1 MRERHGSDITV
12 TQSTLKAHACGPA
25 CRDNF
30 NDFFVT
36 SDIAHVND
44 PKAL

>member
-12 TQSTLKAHACGPA
+12 TAVDLESACVRPA

-36 SDIAHVND
+36 SDSRSRQ
-44 PKAL
+44 